1 LYHSLPHRAAA
12 DAVVPVLH
20 LYYYYEESL
29 KQLRVVVH
37 LHNLTRRYLSTRYDH
52 THERR
57 PYIVV
62 VVSTLE
68 KQQQQH
74 HQQHHQ
80 HDTPTKKSINR
91 RSKEDKEEKHHH
103 GRSSVTFQIH
113 RAQYRHSELWGTD
126 DFIVLD
132 RLRVPIQREIVQTH
146 ARGSHASLRR
156 LEHPL

>member
-20 LYYYYEESL
+20 VFYYYEESL
-29 KQLRVVVH
+29 LKQLQ
-37 LHNLTRRYLSTRYDH
+37 LHKLTRRYLSTRYDH
-52 THERR
+52 THARR
-57 PYIVV
+57 PCIVVV

-74 HQQHHQ
+74 HQ

-91 RSKEDKEEKHHH
+91 TESNEDKEEKRHH
-103 GRSSVTFQIH
+103 GRSSVTVQIH
-113 RAQYRHSELWGTD
+113 RAHLQRRSMLWGTD

-146 ARGSHASLRR
+146 VRGRHASLRR

>member
-1 LYHSLPHRAAA
+1 MKK
-12 DAVVPVLH
+12 
-20 LYYYYEESL
+20 ESL
-29 KQLRVVVH
+29 WKQLQ
-37 LHNLTRRYLSTRYDH
+37 LHKLTRRYLSTRYDH

-57 PYIVV
+57 PCIVV

-91 RSKEDKEEKHHH
+91 TESNEDKEEKQHLHHH
-103 GRSSVTFQIH
+103 GWSSVTVQIH

-146 ARGSHASLRR
+146 VRGRHASLRR